1 MINQQPKSF
10 MNNSD
15 TLFAKNQQ
23 TFTSNETYFKSE
35 VDSGFEGNFSESEI
49 QTKPDV
55 VPLEVN
61 EIEEKNKI
69 QNDDCC
75 RDCNSINCPHC
86 DCSFW

>member
-23 TFTSNETYFKSE
+23 TFTSNETSFKSE

-49 QTKPDV
+49 QTKP
-55 VPLEVN
+55 EVN
-61 EIEEKNKI
+61 EIEAKNKI

-75 RDCNSINCPHC
+75 GDCNSINCPHC

>member
-23 TFTSNETYFKSE
+23 TFTSNETSFKSE

-49 QTKPDV
+49 QTKPGV

-75 RDCNSINCPHC
+75 GDCNSINCPHC

>member
-1 MINQQPKSF
+1 

-23 TFTSNETYFKSE
+23 TFTSNETTFKSE

-49 QTKPDV
+49 QTKP
-55 VPLEVN
+55 EVY

-75 RDCNSINCPHC
+75 GDCNSINCPHC

>member
-1 MINQQPKSF
+1 

-23 TFTSNETYFKSE
+23 TFTSNETSFKSE
-35 VDSGFEGNFSESEI
+35 VDSGFQANFSESEI
-49 QTKPDV
+49 QTIP
-55 VPLEVN
+55 EGN

-75 RDCNSINCPHC
+75 GDCNSINCPHC

>member
-23 TFTSNETYFKSE
+23 TFTSNETSFKSE
-35 VDSGFEGNFSESEI
+35 VDLGFEGNFSESEI

-61 EIEEKNKI
+61 KIEEKTKI

-75 RDCNSINCPHC
+75 GDCNSINCPHC

>member
-15 TLFAKNQQ
+15 TNFA
-23 TFTSNETYFKSE
+23 KSE
-35 VDSGFEGNFSESEI
+35 VDSGFDGNFSESEI
-49 QTKPDV
+49 QTKLDV

-75 RDCNSINCPHC
+75 GDCNSINCPHC